1 MSGSFLRVVSGSR
14 LGLNIPLKPKETLVI
29 GRREGNLL
37 LDDALISGKHCQ
49 VVHRNGEYVLQD
61 LGSTNG
67 TTVDGRL
74 VREHVLKPGN
84 EIALGSTRLLLFAG
98 TEVDSVSSSSSDEAE
113 AAAASALAEP
123 GRSTEANLA
132 WLLDEELVELGGSA
146 DRTRGPADV
155 IGQELRLPPG
165 LNAVLE
171 VIAGQDIGKVY
182 RFTRGNVHIGRR
194 AGEVPLSDG
203 EVSRRHSV
211 IEVFGR
217 EMIFLRDLGST
228 NGTYH
233 NGKRTPVGRLRTGDT
248 IGVGKTVLKLQV
260 KK

>member
-1 MSGSFLRVVSGSR
+1 MSATFLRVVSGSR

-29 GRREGNLL
+29 GRRDSNLL
-37 LDDALISGKHCQ
+37 LDDALVSGKHCQ
-49 VVHRNGEYVLQD
+49 IIYRNGDFVLQD

-84 EIALGSTRLLLFAG
+84 EIALGSTRLILFAG
-98 TEVDSVSSSSSDEAE
+98 DGLEGSTVSDEAE
-113 AAAASALAEP
+113 AAAILAEP
-123 GRSTEANLA
+123 SRSSEANLA

-171 VIAGQDIGKVY
+171 VIAGQDTGKVF
-182 RFTRGNVHIGRR
+182 RLTRGNVHIGRKV
-194 AGEVPLSDG
+194 GEVPLSDG

-233 NGKRTPVGRLRTGDT
+233 NGKRSPIGRLRSGDT

-260 KK
+260 TR